1 MEWIK
6 KHVDTA
12 IVISVLFGG
21 FFWIDGKFDKIN
33 ERLISLEKDVSNVK
47 TILFLKGIMPQEFV
61 ADSK

>member
-21 FFWIDGKFDKIN
+21 FFWIDGKFEKVND
-33 ERLISLEKDVSNVK
+33 RLIALEKDTSNIR
-47 TILFLKGIMPQEFV
+47 TILFLKGIWPNEV
-61 ADSK
+61 ATENK